1 MNTILSIMKP
11 IVQKVSFYPFSYHSL
26 PKQGMFAIVRYN
38 IIRHK
43 WITLE
48 RKYGVKSDI
57 EDYVREL
64 NEDCGIITEEFIVG
78 YTE

>member
-1 MNTILSIMKP
+1 
-11 IVQKVSFYPFSYHSL
+11 
-26 PKQGMFAIVRYN
+26 MFAIVRYN

-48 RKYGVKSDI
+48 KRFGLKSDI

-64 NEDCGIITEEFIVG
+64 NEDCGIITEEFVVD
-78 YTE
+78 YKE